1 MAILGGGPIKIH
13 KVKKNS
19 LQGDFRF
26 FQILKD
32 FGFTILFKKEFLI
45 VKNQSFKKLPG
56 FNLDLGDIPDV
67 AMTLAIL
74 ALYSKSKCTL
84 RNIGSWRLKETDRLY
99 AMHNELKKIGA
110 RTVIKK
116 DNLTIYPLVTFN
128 KKPVFNTYNDHRMA
142 MCMSLLSFLL
152 KRSLF

>member
-1 MAILGGGPIKIH
+1 M
-13 KVKKNS
+13 
-19 LQGDFRF
+19 QGDFRF

-45 VKNQSFKKLPG
+45 ISNQSFKKLPG

-74 ALYSKSKCTL
+74 ALFSKSKCTL

-99 AMHNELKKIGA
+99 AMENELNKIEQELKLKKI
-110 RTVIKK
+110 T
-116 DNLTIYPLVTFN
+116 LQF
-128 KKPVFNTYNDHRMA
+128 
-142 MCMSLLSFLL
+142 SLRYF
-152 KRSLF
+152 